1 VEVHVRLRLPALGLA
16 AALIFAACGDDE
28 PLSTEV
34 ESSTTTEQQDS
45 TDGTDGGDSS
55 DATEP
60 AQPDPEQLTDQI
72 AAAVP
77 DSETAREVLARTPPE
92 PEGPPADLAADA
104 LEVTNLIEGTSDE
117 PPAAAGDT
125 LIAHYVG
132 VLSDGETF
140 DESWTEGIPF
150 DVAIG
155 TGAVIPGWD
164 EGLVGV
170 KAGDRVRLEIGSDLA
185 YGAEGQGSIPPDS
198 PLAFEIDVVGII
210 PAEG

>member
-1 VEVHVRLRLPALGLA
+1 M
-16 AALIFAACGDDE
+16 
-28 PLSTEV
+28 
-34 ESSTTTEQQDS
+34 
-45 TDGTDGGDSS
+45 
-55 DATEP
+55 
-60 AQPDPEQLTDQI
+60 
-72 AAAVP
+72 
-77 DSETAREVLARTPPE
+77 
-92 PEGPPADLAADA
+92 
-104 LEVTNLIEGTSDE
+104 
-117 PPAAAGDT
+117 
-125 LIAHYVG
+125 
-132 VLSDGETF
+132 LSDGETF

-185 YGAEGQGSIPPDS
+185 YGAQGQGPIPPDS